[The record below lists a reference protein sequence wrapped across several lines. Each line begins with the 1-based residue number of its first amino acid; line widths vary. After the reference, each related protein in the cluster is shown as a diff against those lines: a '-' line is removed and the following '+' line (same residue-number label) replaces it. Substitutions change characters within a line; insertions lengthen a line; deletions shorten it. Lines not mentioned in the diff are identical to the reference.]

1 MDGVIHELKILL
13 AVFKNCIANL
23 HLDLEK
29 FLCNQSDAVTE
40 QLMSNLKQLINY
52 ITSMKKLGKFLKRE
66 SDSIPCLSC
75 VLKSS
80 QS

>member
-1 MDGVIHELKILL
+1 MDGVIHEFKILL

-29 FLCNQSDAVTE
+29 FRCNQSDAVME
-40 QLMSNLKQLINY
+40 QLMSNLKRLINC
-52 ITSMKKLGKFLKRE
+52 ITSMKKLGKILKRE
-66 SDSIPCLSC
+66 SGSIPCLSC
-75 VLKSS
+75 VPRSS